1 MLPIPL
7 GKSQYIFVPLA
18 SIHKHV
24 SSILHLLKVLLPA
37 KLAHLGA
44 FLLHVFSTSFLGVG
58 LNLTLNGRVEGS
70 KNAGSQESSVDAV
83 VDSNGCD
90 GDA

>member
-7 GKSQYIFVPLA
+7 EKNQNIFLPLA
-18 SIHKHV
+18 LIHKSI

-37 KLAHLGA
+37 KLAHLRA
-44 FLLHVFSTSFLGVG
+44 LLLHVFSTSFLCVGV
-58 LNLTLNGRVEGS
+58 NLALNGGVEGS

-90 GDA
+90 GDS